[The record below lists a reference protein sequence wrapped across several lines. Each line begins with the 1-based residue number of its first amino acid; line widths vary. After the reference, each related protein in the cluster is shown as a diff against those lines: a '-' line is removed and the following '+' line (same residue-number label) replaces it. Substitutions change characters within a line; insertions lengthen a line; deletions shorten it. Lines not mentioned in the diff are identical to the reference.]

1 MMDRLS
7 HTLRQAGARGK
18 TDKHRL
24 MRQVAVALAE
34 VEHSLVVISLAL
46 ERGHVGVVR
55 LRLKHI
61 EELLGCEQFVM
72 DDHTDEYRSNTK
84 CETSDN
90 GN

>member
-24 MRQVAVALAE
+24 MRQAAATLDAIEYALA
-34 VEHSLVVISLAL
+34 SITLAL
-46 ERGHVGVVR
+46 ERGDMGVVR
-55 LRLKHI
+55 LRLAQIAK
-61 EELLGCEQFVM
+61 LLVCEQVVM
-72 DDHTDEYRSNTK
+72 DDDTDEYRSNTK

>member
-1 MMDRLS
+1 MDRLS
-7 HTLRQAGARGK
+7 YQLRQAGGRGK

-24 MRQVAVALAE
+24 IRHVADTLDH
-34 VEHSLVVISLAL
+34 VEYTLEVISLAL
-46 ERGHVGVVR
+46 ERGDMGVVR

-61 EELLGCEQFVM
+61 EKLLGCEQVVM
-72 DDHTDEYRSNTK
+72 DDDTDEYRSNTK

>member
-24 MRQVAVALAE
+24 MRQAAATLAE
-34 VEHSLVVISLAL
+34 VEDSLAMISLAF
-46 ERGHVGVVR
+46 ERGYVGVVK

-61 EELLGCEQFVM
+61 EKLLGCEQVVM
-72 DDHTDEYRSNTK
+72 DDDTDEYRSNTK

>member
-1 MMDRLS
+1 MDRLS
-7 HTLRQAGARGK
+7 HLLRQAGARGK

-24 MRQVAVALAE
+24 MRQAAVALAD
-34 VEHSLVVISLAL
+34 VEHELVAINRAI
-46 ERGHVGVVR
+46 ERGNIYIAKF
-55 LRLKHI
+55 RLKHI